1 MSGATGAPAVAS
13 TDDGGKPVGTAL
25 DRMLTEARV
34 VVVIG
39 PGGVG
44 KTTITAALGCR
55 AAVVHQR
62 RVLVVTVD
70 PARRL
75 ADALGLGGLP
85 SEPVLVPA
93 GDGDGRL
100 WALTVDMSRS
110 WDSLVEAV
118 AEPDDAEAL
127 LANPLYRALTTQF
140 VQSHDYIALD
150 HLCDLADDE
159 RFDLVLIDTPPAG
172 HAIDVL
178 DAPDRMTAF
187 FGSRF
192 LRWLTA
198 PYRSR
203 LAQATAR
210 PFLAVAERLL
220 GGQFLARIAEF
231 FWLFSQL
238 QPGFVRRARKVK
250 RRLDDAATDYLV
262 VTTSDPA
269 SVAKT
274 LQLLDELAVRRRS
287 PSVVVHNRAM
297 PTPPTDR
304 SSAGESEA
312 GTSVADVDDPSLRA
326 AVASLVGRDDYL
338 LEALAAGAGAVG
350 GTGRVGPEVATV
362 PWREGD
368 LGSVTALASLIE
380 GSPPDGRPGC

>member
-1 MSGATGAPAVAS
+1 MSVSPLDQVVA
-13 TDDGGKPVGTAL
+13 DA
-25 DRMLTEARV
+25 EI

-55 AAVVHQR
+55 AAIDHGR

-75 ADALGLGGLP
+75 ADALGLGRLP
-85 SEPVLVPA
+85 GSPARVPTGEGA
-93 GDGDGRL
+93 GQL
-100 WALTVDMSRS
+100 WALAVDMSRS
-110 WDSLVEAV
+110 WDTLVEAI
-118 AEPDDAEAL
+118 AKPADAKAL
-127 LANPLYRALTTQF
+127 LANSLYRALTTQF

-150 HLCDLADDE
+150 HLCELSDDD
-159 RFDLVLIDTPPAG
+159 RFDLVVIDTPPAG

-187 FGSRF
+187 FDSRL

-220 GGQFLARIAEF
+220 GGQFLARIAEL

-250 RRLDDAATDYLV
+250 RKLDDPRTEYLV

-274 LQLLDELAVRRRS
+274 EELLDELEARRRS
-287 PSVVVHNRAM
+287 PSVAVHNRAV
-297 PTPPTDR
+297 PALANAETEPGGLLDR
-304 SSAGESEA
+304 LE
-312 GTSVADVDDPSLRA
+312 DPSLRA
-326 AVASLVGRDDYL
+326 AVDSLIGRDAHL
-338 LEALAAGAGAVG
+338 VEALAAR
-350 GTGRVGPEVATV
+350 TSSGRPGQRAELAVATV
-362 PWREGD
+362 PWHDGD
-368 LGSVTALASLIE
+368 LASVTALGALLDDDS
-380 GSPPDGRPGC
+380 

>member
-1 MSGATGAPAVAS
+1 MSP
-13 TDDGGKPVGTAL
+13 L
-25 DRMLTEARV
+25 DELLANAEV

-55 AAVVHQR
+55 AAMNHDR

-85 SEPVLVPA
+85 DAPVLVPT
-93 GDGDGRL
+93 GPGEGQL
-100 WALTVDMSRS
+100 WALAVDMSRS
-110 WDSLVEAV
+110 WDTLVEAV
-118 AEPDDAEAL
+118 AEPADARKL
-127 LANPLYRALTTQF
+127 LANPLYRGLTTQF

-150 HLCDLADDE
+150 HLCELSDDD
-159 RFDLVLIDTPPAG
+159 RFDLVVIDTPPAG
-172 HAIDVL
+172 HAIEVL

-187 FGSRF
+187 FDSRL

-220 GGQFLARIAEF
+220 GGQFLARIAEL

-250 RRLDDAATDYLV
+250 RKLDDPRTEYLV

-269 SVAKT
+269 AVAKT
-274 LQLLDELAVRRRS
+274 EELLDELHTRGRS
-287 PSVVVHNRAM
+287 PSVAVHNRAV
-297 PTPPTDR
+297 PVLTGT
-304 SSAGESEA
+304 GA
-312 GTSVADVDDPSLRA
+312 GTGVDPQELVAQLDDPSLRA
-326 AVASLVGRDDYL
+326 AVASLIGRDAHL
-338 LEALAAGAGAVG
+338 VEALAARSSAGPS
-350 GTGRVGPEVATV
+350 GRRADLAVATV
-362 PWREGD
+362 PWHDGE
-368 LGSVTALASLIE
+368 LASVDGLGGLLDDPVRRV
-380 GSPPDGRPGC
+380 GS

>member
-1 MSGATGAPAVAS
+1 MSAPTADAEAS
-13 TDDGGKPVGTAL
+13 DRDTSPL
-25 DRMLTEARV
+25 DRLLAEASV
-34 VVVIG
+34 AVVIG

-55 AAVVHQR
+55 AAVEHER

-75 ADALGLGGLP
+75 ADALGLGDLP
-85 SEPVLVPA
+85 IEPVLVPTGGA
-93 GDGDGRL
+93 GRL

-118 AEPDDAEAL
+118 AKPADAAAL

-150 HLCDLADDE
+150 HLCELADDD
-159 RFDLVLIDTPPAG
+159 RYDLVLIDTPPAG

-178 DAPDRMTAF
+178 DAPDRMTDF
-187 FGSRF
+187 FDSRL

-203 LAQATAR
+203 LVQATAR

-220 GGQFLARIAEF
+220 GGPFLARIAEL
-231 FWLFSQL
+231 FWLFSL
-238 QPGFVRRARKVK
+238 MQPGFVRRARKVK
-250 RRLDDAATDYLV
+250 RQLDDPSTAYLV

-274 LQLLDELAVRRRS
+274 DELLDELDRRRRS
-287 PSVVVHNRAM
+287 PSIVVHNRAV
-297 PTPPTDR
+297 PPLPADATT
-304 SSAGESEA
+304 GESIAAQLDE
-312 GTSVADVDDPSLRA
+312 PSLVA
-326 AVASLVGRDDYL
+326 AVESLVGRDGHL
-338 LEALAAGAGAVG
+338 VATLRSREGASSGDVPRS
-350 GTGRVGPEVATV
+350 GREPSSRPAPLEVATV
-362 PWREGD
+362 PWHDGD
-368 LGSVTALASLIE
+368 LGSVAALAALLD
-380 GSPPDGRPGC
+380 P